1 MQIWFLFHIDP
12 YIKLIWVY
20 FPFLKHR
27 IRKREKSKFRK
38 NIVLILIEI
47 LALYL
52 IAFETFETSWDLTMC
67 SGKLKILYIYNV
79 RNLLHVSSLWF
90 YQMKMK
96 MCQTSTWELWGVSS
110 ESSSHSSL
118 LLSGGHVCAATGQC
132 HIRGHRAC
140 DQRNDNWG
148 CHPCGDFTSQISLGN
163 ENAVYIRT
171 TWILLCEFFIC
182 FHTYLLNVQV
192 SQSRIWLITILRFF
206 CIKATWV

>member
-52 IAFETFETSWDLTMC
+52 ITFETFETSWDLTMC
-67 SGKLKILYIYNV
+67 SGKLKILYIYDV
-79 RNLLHVSSLWF
+79 RNLLHISSLWF

-96 MCQTSTWELWGVSS
+96 MCQTLTPLGTL
-110 ESSSHSSL
+110 ESLIWKFISLLPSSL
-118 LLSGGHVCAATGQC
+118 RWPCLCCNWAVPHLWSRSLWSAQWQLGLPPMWWLHKSNISWEWKCRIYLDHLDSFMWVFHIFSYISFECAS
-132 HIRGHRAC
+132 
-140 DQRNDNWG
+140 
-148 CHPCGDFTSQISLGN
+148 FT
-163 ENAVYIRT
+163 
-171 TWILLCEFFIC
+171 
-182 FHTYLLNVQV
+182 
-192 SQSRIWLITILRFF
+192 
-206 CIKATWV
+206 K